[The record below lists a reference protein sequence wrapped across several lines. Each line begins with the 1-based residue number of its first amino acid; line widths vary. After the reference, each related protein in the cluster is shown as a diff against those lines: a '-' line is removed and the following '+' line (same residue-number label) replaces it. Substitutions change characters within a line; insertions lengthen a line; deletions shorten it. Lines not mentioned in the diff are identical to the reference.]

1 MTKDKKKKKKAK
13 AEENDMVQE
22 EGEGIPLKMAN
33 EYRRT
38 NRMGLLT
45 PEQFEARKA
54 VIRAN
59 NQKAEEAVM
68 GKRVK
73 SSNLI
78 RPEYTIKHPEH
89 FKHPEFVE
97 LPELF
102 RCAIATKSKQ
112 CFKGRS
118 RKDRS

>member
-13 AEENDMVQE
+13 AEENDMAQE

-38 NRMGLLT
+38 NRMGPLT

-59 NQKAEEAVM
+59 NQKAEEMSWA
-68 GKRVK
+68 K

-78 RPEYTIKHPEH
+78 RPDGAIKHPGL

-102 RCAIATKSKQ
+102 RYAIATKSKQ
-112 CFKGRS
+112 CFE
-118 RKDRS
+118 